1 MGPDTLE
8 NGRTIKNMEM
18 DCLYIQMAQDMKVSP
33 EIFKVLVFLLLSMYL
48 ILLLLQE
55 NGLMGSDGEK
65 GYIVM

>member
-1 MGPDTLE
+1 
-8 NGRTIKNMEM
+8 MEM